1 MAAHKQGLEVANTEL
16 AKLSR
21 TDRLTPLS
29 NRGHWEE
36 KLIAEFTRFKRYAV
50 ECTLVMFDID
60 HIKKVNDSFG
70 HQAGDEVLRT
80 MAQLLRKMV
89 RTTDIVGRY
98 GGEEFGVIL
107 ASTGVEGGK
116 YFADRLR
123 KKVEKSVVCYEAHEV
138 RFTISLGVAAAA
150 EGMKDYRKWLE
161 AADQALYTSKRE
173 GRNRCT
179 VAAEV

>member
-107 ASTGVEGGK
+107 ASTGVEGGN
-116 YFADRLR
+116 
-123 KKVEKSVVCYEAHEV
+123 
-138 RFTISLGVAAAA
+138 ISPTAYV
-150 EGMKDYRKWLE
+150 RKWKSQLSVMRLMRC
-161 AADQALYTSKRE
+161 ALRLALASQRPRRE
-173 GRNRCT
+173 
-179 VAAEV
+179 